1 MDTPQEIMT
10 YINNH
15 LKINS
20 KYQVEYI
27 ENVQDDDYER

>member
-1 MDTPQEIMT
+1 MDTPQEIMI
-10 YINNH
+10 YINKH

-27 ENVQDDDYER
+27 ENVQYDDYER